1 MQGPQRAIGVGWQ
14 VAVRSRCVRGSSDE
28 RVESVSFTHHP
39 VCETGGTQVTVCSL
53 RLWSR
58 QGQQDILCTTGMP
71 TN

>member
-39 VCETGGTQVTVCSL
+39 VCETGGTQVTVFLSGPARGSRIFYVQQAC
-53 RLWSR
+53 RL
-58 QGQQDILCTTGMP
+58 

>member
-28 RVESVSFTHHP
+28 RVESVSFAHHP
-39 VCETGGTQVTVCSL
+39 VCETGGTQVTVSL
-53 RLWSR
+53 PNPTKNSRIFYVQQACRL
-58 QGQQDILCTTGMP
+58 

>member
-28 RVESVSFTHHP
+28 RVESVSFAHHP
-39 VCETGGTQVTVCSL
+39 VCETGGTQVTVFLSNPARGSRIFYVQQAC
-53 RLWSR
+53 RL
-58 QGQQDILCTTGMP
+58 